1 MTQILHTCCNQ
12 VFPHPQ
18 PGLYLLK
25 PHIEI
30 LLPEHIFWEDAS
42 PDKLFEF
49 AINNRGLIIYAC
61 TSRTRSMWFRTFL
74 AGWSFILLALFGWLA
89 THTSSEPVILG
100 RYSSGYFALLIGVA
114 ASVIV
119 TLFAQVTCF
128 YRRLHNMRRE
138 IALVLASFLV
148 SLVALEVALRVFD
161 PLGLSYFREASR
173 YQLDLLPDPILVYK
187 HAPGLQRV
195 YQGVSVSI
203 NELGLRERNLEKKSR
218 GELRILL
225 LGDSV
230 TFGWGVPVETT
241 FGRKLETL
249 LTAKL
254 GHPVRTVNS
263 GVGGYNTVQ
272 EQAFIR
278 TYIDV
283 IEPDTVILLYIR
295 NDIELNEPPFDP
307 WSQLALQGKTPPEII
322 RILLGESWLYRLGV
336 FALKYSRPRGLTSLD
351 KNTRGLRESMNA
363 LSSIATLCLERN
375 VRFVVFFYPGSREGG
390 SPANRESLSSVTL
403 LSEISSIGKRYGFPV
418 VDIGTWWG
426 QVEMRSITNS
436 IVDPHPNKRGHEIL
450 AMGMADFLL
459 AHGLIRRTEPNAR
472 E

>member
-1 MTQILHTCCNQ
+1 
-12 VFPHPQ
+12 
-18 PGLYLLK
+18 
-25 PHIEI
+25 
-30 LLPEHIFWEDAS
+30 
-42 PDKLFEF
+42 
-49 AINNRGLIIYAC
+49 
-61 TSRTRSMWFRTFL
+61 MWFRAFLGSGFILFL
-74 AGWSFILLALFGWLA
+74 ALLGWLA
-89 THTSSEPVILG
+89 IYKSSEPTILG
-100 RYSSGYFALLIGVA
+100 RYSFTYFALLIGVA
-114 ASVIV
+114 ALVIV
-119 TLFAQVTCF
+119 SLLAQATFF
-128 YRRLHNMRRE
+128 YRRLHKVRRE
-138 IALVLASFLV
+138 IILVLSSILV
-148 SLVALEVALRVFD
+148 SLITIEVAIRVFD
-161 PLGLSYFREASR
+161 PLGISYFRESSR
-173 YQLDLLPDPILVYK
+173 YQFDLIPDPILVFK
-187 HAPGLQRV
+187 HTPGLQRI
-195 YQGVSVSI
+195 YQRVSVSI
-203 NELGLRERNLEKKSR
+203 NELGLRDRDLEKKKR

-254 GHPVRTVNS
+254 GRPVRTVNS

-283 IEPDTVILLYIR
+283 IEPDTVILLFVR

-336 FALKYSRPRGLTSLD
+336 FALKYSRPRGLTSLN

-375 VRFVVFFYPGSREGG
+375 VSFVVFFYPGGRAE
-390 SPANRESLSSVTL
+390 AAQSLSHVAL
-403 LSEISSIGKRYGFPV
+403 LSEILSIGNKYGFPV

-436 IVDPHPNKRGHEIL
+436 IVDPHPNKRGHDIL
-450 AMGMADFLL
+450 AVGMADFLL
-459 AHGLIRRTEPNAR
+459 AHGLIRRTQPDAR
-472 E
+472 

>member
-1 MTQILHTCCNQ
+1 
-12 VFPHPQ
+12 
-18 PGLYLLK
+18 
-25 PHIEI
+25 
-30 LLPEHIFWEDAS
+30 
-42 PDKLFEF
+42 
-49 AINNRGLIIYAC
+49 
-61 TSRTRSMWFRTFL
+61 MWFRAFLGSGFILFL
-74 AGWSFILLALFGWLA
+74 ALLGWLA
-89 THTSSEPVILG
+89 IHKSSEPTILG
-100 RYSSGYFALLIGVA
+100 RYSFTYFALLIGVA
-114 ASVIV
+114 ALVIV
-119 TLFAQVTCF
+119 SLLAQATFF
-128 YRRLHNMRRE
+128 YRRLHKVRRE
-138 IALVLASFLV
+138 IILVLSSILV
-148 SLVALEVALRVFD
+148 SLIMAEVAIRVFD
-161 PLGLSYFREASR
+161 PLGLSYFRESSR
-173 YQLDLLPDPILVYK
+173 YQLDLIPDPILVYK
-187 HAPGLQRV
+187 HAPGLQGV

-203 NELGLRERNLEKKSR
+203 NELGLRDRDLEKKKK

-225 LGDSV
+225 LGDSL

-241 FGRKLETL
+241 FGRQLETL
-249 LTAKL
+249 LAAKL

-283 IEPDTVILLYIR
+283 IEPDIVILLYVR

-307 WSQLALQGKTPPEII
+307 WSQLALQGKTLPEVI
-322 RILLGESWLYRLGV
+322 RILIGKSWLYRLGV

-375 VRFVVFFYPGSREGG
+375 VRFVVFFYPGGRDVSK
-390 SPANRESLSSVTL
+390 PNRESLSSVPL
-403 LSEISSIGKRYGFPV
+403 LSEISSIGNRYGFPV

-436 IVDPHPNKRGHEIL
+436 TIDPHPNKRGHDII
-450 AMGMADFLL
+450 AVGMADFLL

>member
-1 MTQILHTCCNQ
+1 
-12 VFPHPQ
+12 
-18 PGLYLLK
+18 
-25 PHIEI
+25 
-30 LLPEHIFWEDAS
+30 
-42 PDKLFEF
+42 
-49 AINNRGLIIYAC
+49 
-61 TSRTRSMWFRTFL
+61 
-74 AGWSFILLALFGWLA
+74 LALLGWLA
-89 THTSSEPVILG
+89 IYKSSEPTILG
-100 RYSSGYFALLIGVA
+100 RYSFTYFALLIGVA
-114 ASVIV
+114 ALVIV
-119 TLFAQVTCF
+119 SLLAQATFF
-128 YRRLHNMRRE
+128 YRRLHKVRRE
-138 IALVLASFLV
+138 IILVLSSILV
-148 SLVALEVALRVFD
+148 SLITIEVAIRVFD
-161 PLGLSYFREASR
+161 PLGISYFRESSR
-173 YQLDLLPDPILVYK
+173 YQLDLIPDPILVFK
-187 HAPGLQRV
+187 HTPGLQRI
-195 YQGVSVSI
+195 YQRVSVSI
-203 NELGLRERNLEKKSR
+203 NELGLRDRDLEKKKR

-254 GHPVRTVNS
+254 GRPVRTVNS

-283 IEPDTVILLYIR
+283 IEPDTVILLFVR

-336 FALKYSRPRGLTSLD
+336 FALKYSRPRGLTSLN

-375 VRFVVFFYPGSREGG
+375 VSFVVFFYPGGRAE
-390 SPANRESLSSVTL
+390 AAQSLSHVAL
-403 LSEISSIGKRYGFPV
+403 LSEILSIGNKYGFPV

-436 IVDPHPNKRGHEIL
+436 IVDPHPNKRGHDIL
-450 AMGMADFLL
+450 AVGMADFLL
-459 AHGLIRRTEPNAR
+459 AHGLIRRTQPDAR
-472 E
+472 

>member
-1 MTQILHTCCNQ
+1 
-12 VFPHPQ
+12 
-18 PGLYLLK
+18 
-25 PHIEI
+25 
-30 LLPEHIFWEDAS
+30 
-42 PDKLFEF
+42 
-49 AINNRGLIIYAC
+49 
-61 TSRTRSMWFRTFL
+61 MWFRAFLGSGFILFL
-74 AGWSFILLALFGWLA
+74 ALLGWLA
-89 THTSSEPVILG
+89 IYKSSEPTILG
-100 RYSSGYFALLIGVA
+100 RYSFTYFALLIGVA
-114 ASVIV
+114 ALVIV
-119 TLFAQVTCF
+119 SLLAQATFF
-128 YRRLHNMRRE
+128 YRRLHKVRRE
-138 IALVLASFLV
+138 IILVLSSILV
-148 SLVALEVALRVFD
+148 SLITIEVAIRVFD
-161 PLGLSYFREASR
+161 PLGISYFRESSR
-173 YQLDLLPDPILVYK
+173 YQLDLIPDPILVFK
-187 HAPGLQRV
+187 HTPGLQRI
-195 YQGVSVSI
+195 YQRVSVSI
-203 NELGLRERNLEKKSR
+203 NELGLRDRDLEKKKR

-254 GHPVRTVNS
+254 GRPVRTVNS

-283 IEPDTVILLYIR
+283 IEPDTVILLFVR

-336 FALKYSRPRGLTSLD
+336 FALKYSRPRGLTSLN

-375 VRFVVFFYPGSREGG
+375 VSFVVFFYPGGRAE
-390 SPANRESLSSVTL
+390 AAQSLSHVAL
-403 LSEISSIGKRYGFPV
+403 LSEILSIGNKYGFPV

-436 IVDPHPNKRGHEIL
+436 IVDPHPNKRGHDIL
-450 AMGMADFLL
+450 AVGMADFLL
-459 AHGLIRRTEPNAR
+459 AHGLIRRTQPDAR
-472 E
+472 